1 MRDLRVDELKTAEEY
16 LIKSNQKNLLNE
28 KNISKYN
35 YLNLTIDK
43 KGLIRCTGRLSF
55 APLPYETRAPI
66 LLDPSHPST
75 KLIIVNIHERNKHIG
90 YRHTLTEFRQH
101 FWIVEGRKLVRKL
114 LRKCIIC
121 RKIEGKS
128 YTYPPSPPL
137 TALRLKDTHL
147 FDTTGVDKFGLLFLK
162 DFFL

>member
-1 MRDLRVDELKTAEEY
+1 MNEVLNINKYSNFKKLVRITSWVLRFINNINKKIKKSEVSLRDLRVDELKTAEEY

-55 APLPYETRAPI
+55 APLPYETRSPI

-101 FWIVEGRKLVRKL
+101 FWIVEGRK
-114 LRKCIIC
+114 
-121 RKIEGKS
+121 
-128 YTYPPSPPL
+128 
-137 TALRLKDTHL
+137 
-147 FDTTGVDKFGLLFLK
+147 
-162 DFFL
+162 